1 MLNQTDLIPFT
12 KVAGIMLLID
22 IVYLQGIT
30 AYFNRIVKSIQG
42 KPISIN
48 VMGAVLSYITM
59 AFALYYFVLREN
71 RSVIDAAILGLCVYG
86 VFDFTNKALF
96 NNWDWFT
103 VVIDMLWGSILFG
116 VVAKFYYLLN

>member
-1 MLNQTDLIPFT
+1 MLSQTDLVPFT
-12 KVAGIMLLID
+12 KVAGIMLLVD

-30 AYFNRIVKSIQG
+30 AYFNRVVKSIQG
-42 KPISIN
+42 KSISIN

-96 NNWDWFT
+96 NNWDWIT
-103 VVIDMLWGSILFG
+103 VGIDMLWGSILFG
-116 VVAKFYYLLN
+116 IVAKFYYLLH